1 MRVLVVDDHE
11 FTREGVI
18 RILTDNFS
26 ITTIARAGTYESAM
40 EHLKNGK
47 FDLIILD
54 INLPGKSGLEVLTT
68 VRVSQPRL
76 PVLVLSM
83 VPVSQYARRVLLA
96 GATGYMTKS
105 EPAEEFLKAVRT
117 VSRGMKYYSP
127 EVQQELPDL
136 IDESFNRP
144 KHDKLSD
151 REFEVLQKI
160 AEGKSSK
167 EIAGELNLSTNT
179 INSYRKRIMEKLH
192 VKSSTEVIKYA
203 YKFKLLEQNS

>member
-18 RILTDNFS
+18 RILTDNFT
-26 ITTIARAGTYESAM
+26 ITKIARAGTFESAL
-40 EHLKNGK
+40 EQIQTTK
-47 FDLIILD
+47 FDLVILD
-54 INLPGKSGLEVLTT
+54 VNLPGKSGLEVLTS
-68 VRVSQPRL
+68 VRTFQPRL
-76 PVLVLSM
+76 PILVLSM
-83 VPVSQYARRVLLA
+83 VPVAQYARRVLLA

-117 VSRGMKYYSP
+117 VSHGMKYFSP

-136 IDESFNRP
+136 IDESLNRP

-151 REFEVLQKI
+151 REFEILQKL

-167 EIAGELNLSTNT
+167 EIAGEFKLSINT
-179 INSYRKRIMEKLH
+179 VNSYRKRVMAKLH
-192 VKSSTEVIKYA
+192 AKSNTDVIKYA
-203 YKFKLLEQNS
+203 YKYKLLE